1 MTIDFAEITIYELL
15 ALILAGIAIII
26 PIIQWAWK
34 KWMVR
39 PVLLHLPTGRA
50 FLFINRSGSYM
61 QIEGVFQAE
70 KKSITIK
77 NMALKVVRAK
87 DDKAL
92 NLTWSTF
99 TSPVNQRVGG
109 NYTSVT
115 ETAHPFCIAADSVA
129 CAFTEFADIYNSA
142 GKAIQP
148 FYEELSREAARVS
161 LLNKPY
167 DEVYSKYIAC
177 NVYNSAKEAMK
188 KEFFWEIG
196 QYNAILEVKYE
207 KASKCFNYEF
217 SVTPED
223 YNRLQQNLNMTLL
236 CPLKD
241 QYMMP
246 YNMQTVQVEIKGKT
260 L

>member
-1 MTIDFAEITIYELL
+1 MTVDFTKITIYELL

-34 KWMVR
+34 KWIVR

-50 FLFINRSGSYM
+50 YLFINKSGSYM
-61 QIEGVFQAE
+61 QIEGVFEA
-70 KKSITIK
+70 KKKPITIK
-77 NMALKVVRAK
+77 NIALKVIRAK
-87 DDKAL
+87 DDKVL

-99 TSPVNQRVGG
+99 TSPVNQRIGG

-115 ETAHPFCIAADSVA
+115 ETAHPFCIEADSIA

-142 GKAIQP
+142 GKTLRP
-148 FYEELSREAARVS
+148 FYEKLTQEISETS
-161 LLNKPY
+161 ISNQSY
-167 DEVYSKYIAC
+167 DQMYSKYITC
-177 NVYNSAKEAMK
+177 DTYSCAKEAMK

-196 QYNAILEVKYE
+196 QYQAILEVKYG
-207 KASKCFNYEF
+207 KKLKCFYYEF
-217 SVTPED
+217 SVTSED
-223 YNRLQQNLNMTLL
+223 YTRLQENLERTLL

-246 YNMQTVQVEIKGKT
+246 YDMQTVQVEIKEK